1 MEDTMKK
8 FNRCTFVEVII
19 YLAIILL
26 FPLRIYAQ
34 ENQISNYDRDTV
46 ITVAKEIMLATRYC
60 ALITLDED
68 GHPQA
73 RTMDPFLPEED
84 MVVWFGTNPNS
95 RKVKEIRNNSRT
107 TLYYQAPN
115 GAGYV
120 VIKGHACLVDDPEEK
135 LRYWKKEW
143 EKFYPDQKASYILI
157 KVIPDKLEII
167 DYKHEIIGT
176 SKTWEVPYLDFESN
190 KSTK

>member
-1 MEDTMKK
+1 MKK
-8 FNRCTFVEVII
+8 FNRCTFVEAII
-19 YLAIILL
+19 YLIIILL
-26 FPLRIYAQ
+26 YPLRIYAK

-120 VIKGHACLVDDPEEK
+120 VIQGHA
-135 LRYWKKEW
+135 
-143 EKFYPDQKASYILI
+143 
-157 KVIPDKLEII
+157 
-167 DYKHEIIGT
+167 
-176 SKTWEVPYLDFESN
+176 
-190 KSTK
+190 